1 MREAEPSRLRF
12 ARSVCTRMQPF
23 GAGKVRSLL
32 YPYERAQ
39 RDSCTFEIE
48 AKTGSTFRGN
58 TADLH
63 AYPFAV
69 SACGEWRNWAVA
81 LALCGPGD
89 LIVEV
94 GADVGTE
101 SVGHPACVGAVGSA
115 TACEPSPSNLDA
127 LASVVAGLRHRN

>member
-58 TADLH
+58 TADFH

-94 GADVGTE
+94 GANVGTE
-101 SVGHPACVGAVGSA
+101 TVGFSDIVGAGGRVMA
-115 TACEPSPSNLDA
+115 FEPSPPNLEA
-127 LASVVAGLRHRN
+127 LGAVVA